1 MNPSPL
7 SEPSR
12 SLQKKSLLQI
22 LVCLWRMVGLYA
34 YCLETLLEDNE
45 GRTKKKKKKE
55 RNNKNTEHNN
65 MVQLGTQITW
75 QK

>member
-1 MNPSPL
+1 
-7 SEPSR
+7 
-12 SLQKKSLLQI
+12 
-22 LVCLWRMVGLYA
+22 VCLWRMVGLYA

-45 GRTKKKKKKE
+45 GRKKKKKKKE